1 MRYYFRKG
9 TLFLRGRFRAASTG
23 TAGGLGDV
31 PTVVVHAPPRPEQAD
46 DPLRVLER
54 AIQREGL
61 PRDFFGLFAGA
72 PPPRLCILQCDFLTV
87 FLIPGAPR
95 PEGGHG
101 DGISLVIYSG
111 EGMSDAAL
119 LGALVTATAACM
131 AALCEEAPPDRLAGL
146 CETLVVACEGDA
158 RHQDASPSSEIGSRI
173 EKTVRFGVRTV
184 RERGRNGGAR
194 EGRPAFFIYSR
205 YQGDHWAEWV
215 PEECPYYP
223 CHFPGQRC
231 HFCYCPLYPCG
242 DESLGQWVAS
252 SSNHG
257 PVWNC
262 STCTLV
268 HEPAVAD
275 YLIGHP
281 EASLAELKAK
291 KRQEKE

>member
-1 MRYYFRKG
+1 MR
-9 TLFLRGRFRAASTG
+9 LPD
-23 TAGGLGDV
+23 GLSHPGV
-31 PTVVVHAPPRPEQAD
+31 P
-46 DPLRVLER
+46 
-54 AIQREGL
+54 
-61 PRDFFGLFAGA
+61 
-72 PPPRLCILQCDFLTV
+72 CS
-87 FLIPGAPR
+87 
-95 PEGGHG
+95 EGGHK

-131 AALCEEAPPDRLAGL
+131 ASFTGEGATDQLAGL
-146 CETLVVACEGDA
+146 CGTLVVACEGEA

-173 EKTVRFGVRTV
+173 EKAIRFGARTMM
-184 RERGRNGGAR
+184 ERGRNGGVR
-194 EGRPAFFIYSR
+194 RDRPAFFIYSR

-215 PEECPYYP
+215 PEECSYYP
-223 CHFPGQRC
+223 CHFPGQSC

-242 DESLGQWVAS
+242 DESLGQWVSGS
-252 SSNHG
+252 SKHG

-268 HEPAVAD
+268 HEPAIAD
-275 YLIGHP
+275 YLVRHP